1 MIEWDRFAPAFRV
14 GYSRIMRWSSLP
26 NTLARR
32 APGRGSAPDGRSGA
46 RLAVLFAAAL
56 AVAGCFGRD
65 KEADLDLEVEPPDRL
80 YNEALALLEAGET
93 RDAVEKFEEIDAE
106 HPYSEYARRALIMS
120 AFLQFRRGQ
129 YQEAINEAQRYVTL
143 FPASPDAAYAQY
155 IIGESYFRQ
164 IPDVTRDQE
173 LSEKAIAAMGE
184 VARKYPDSEYAADAN
199 RKVDIARDQL
209 AGKEM
214 QIGRYYQERHEYLAA
229 VNRFRYVVEN
239 YQTTRHVEEALLRLT
254 ETYLA
259 LGIVPEAQTAAAVLG
274 HNFPD
279 SEWYKDSYALL
290 GRSGVEPQE
299 NEGSW
304 ISRAFRGGDEA

>member
-1 MIEWDRFAPAFRV
+1 MRLFRDTNRRRAAHPRV
-14 GYSRIMRWSSLP
+14 GAGLV
-26 NTLARR
+26 ARR
-32 APGRGSAPDGRSGA
+32 ASQWGLLLAGA
-46 RLAVLFAAAL
+46 IAL
-56 AVAGCFGRD
+56 AGCFGRD
-65 KEADLDLEVEPPDRL
+65 KNADLDLEVDPPDIL

-106 HPYSEYARRALIMS
+106 HPYSEYARKSMIMS

-143 FPASPDAAYAQY
+143 FPASEDAAYAQY

-173 LSEKAIAAMGE
+173 LSEKAIDAMGE
-184 VARKYPDSEYAADAN
+184 VVRKYPDSEYAADAN
-199 RKVDIARDQL
+199 RKIEIARDQL

-214 QIGRYYQERHEYLAA
+214 QVGRYYQERREYLAA
-229 VNRFRYVVEN
+229 VNRFKYVVEN

-290 GRSGVEPQE
+290 NKAGVEPQE

-304 ISRAFRGGDEA
+304 ISRAFRGDARA